1 MTIGHALHE
10 LGHALGL
17 WHEHSRWD
25 RDMYITIDREN
36 VIDSAYY
43 NFGVLAEEK
52 WSHIPDV
59 GYDLLSIMHYGA
71 NSFSKNE
78 GITIRVVT
86 HIDIPDCATEQM
98 GQRRR
103 LSRRDKLRTSMM
115 YNCESEYIMLCAYL
129 CCVVIIL
136 SVEIIGMCVLMQCVS
151 QLHTCAHCLHRLLPN
166 LIVV

>member
-1 MTIGHALHE
+1 MTTGHALHE

-17 WHEHSRWD
+17 WHEDSRWD

-52 WSHIPDV
+52 WSYIPGI

-71 NSFSKNE
+71 NSLTKNE
-78 GITIRVVT
+78 GITVRVVT
-86 HIDIPDCATEQM
+86 HINVLDCATEQM

-115 YNCESEYIMLCAYL
+115 YYREREYILCAYMNCECRISL
-129 CCVVIIL
+129 TCV
-136 SVEIIGMCVLMQCVS
+136 C
-151 QLHTCAHCLHRLLPN
+151 
-166 LIVV
+166 